1 MSTSTGRYNSDYNGG
16 APARGA
22 GGGAGSAPGR
32 SSSGSGR
39 TPVAGERAD
48 ARGSAFQQEGTARS
62 RRAGAFR
69 DDGAAGGGQG
79 DGYPVGRDRSADGL
93 RSGSM
98 SAGRYRGEGDLR
110 GPAAGSADGV
120 QAAPAQQ
127 AGSFDLYGSVV
138 GVFQEISK
146 NREGIRAAIARLEAT
161 WTTVSPTLD
170 AAGLTAVKVLVSM
183 SLTALRQ
190 LSESLI
196 AMADALQVFL
206 ASHQGVVDVLKRLS
220 EQFSPQLQAFVRD
233 QVVDNM
239 RTRKSGLK
247 GAAIEQYNERADAQ
261 ADAVGT
267 IAEAAEQLTRG
278 LSKLEQAH
286 SALMVGFGAATGG
299 AALGITGGTAVLI
312 PPATPAAPA
321 VYVSVISGT
330 VSLIAA
336 LGSSYLSAR
345 DDILGG
351 IQKISELPTVASGQ
365 WPRATSGM
373 GATTTAGHTAAAGRA
388 TTAGHTTAAGR
399 ATTAGRTAAAGSTA
413 APVGYGAGGASTGG
427 RGGVRTRESALSQE
441 RKG

>member
-1 MSTSTGRYNSDYNGG
+1 MSTSTGRYGSDYNGG

-32 SSSGSGR
+32 SSSVRGEGPAS
-39 TPVAGERAD
+39 GERAD
-48 ARGSAFQQEGTARS
+48 ARGSAFQQEGAARS
-62 RRAGAFR
+62 QRAGAFH
-69 DDGAAGGGQG
+69 D
-79 DGYPVGRDRSADGL
+79 
-93 RSGSM
+93 GSM
-98 SAGRYRGEGDLR
+98 SVGRYRGEEDLR
-110 GPAAGSADGV
+110 GSAVAGAGRA
-120 QAAPAQQ
+120 QAAPGQQ
-127 AGSFDLYGSVV
+127 EGSFDLYSSVV

-146 NREGIRAAIARLEAT
+146 NREGIRAAITRLEAT

-190 LSESLI
+190 LSEALI

-220 EQFSPQLQAFVRD
+220 EQFSPQLQAFVQD

-247 GAAIEQYNERADAQ
+247 GAAIDQYNERADAQ
-261 ADAVGT
+261 ADAVGA

-286 SALMVGFGAATGG
+286 TALMVGFGAATGG

-351 IQKISELPTVASGQ
+351 IQKISELSTVASGQ
-365 WPRATSGM
+365 WPRATSGA
-373 GATTTAGHTAAAGRA
+373 GA
-388 TTAGHTTAAGR
+388 
-399 ATTAGRTAAAGSTA
+399 ATTAGRTAAAGSATA
-413 APVGYGAGGASTGG
+413 AGRATAPVGHGAGGASTAG
-427 RGGVRTRESALSQE
+427 RGGARTGGGRLSGTSSD
-441 RKG
+441 RG

>member
-1 MSTSTGRYNSDYNGG
+1 MSTNTGRYSSDYNGG
-16 APARGA
+16 IPARGA
-22 GGGAGSAPGR
+22 GGGAASAPR
-32 SSSGSGR
+32 HSSSVRGE
-39 TPVAGERAD
+39 TPVSGERAD

-69 DDGAAGGGQG
+69 DDAAVGAGRG
-79 DGYPVGRDRSADGL
+79 DGYPMGRDRSADGV

-98 SAGRYRGEGDLR
+98 SAGRYRGEDDLR
-110 GPAAGSADGV
+110 GSAAGGADGV
-120 QAAPAQQ
+120 QAAPVQQ

-220 EQFSPQLQAFVRD
+220 EQFSPQLQAFVQD

-351 IQKISELPTVASGQ
+351 IQKISELSTVASGQ
-365 WPRATSGM
+365 WPRATSGV
-373 GATTTAGHTAAAGRA
+373 GATTTAGHTA
-388 TTAGHTTAAGR
+388 AAGR

-413 APVGYGAGGASTGG
+413 APVGHGAGGASTGG

>member
-1 MSTSTGRYNSDYNGG
+1 MSTSTGRYGSDYNGG
-16 APARGA
+16 PPAGGA

-32 SSSGSGR
+32 SSSVRGEGPAS
-39 TPVAGERAD
+39 GERAD
-48 ARGSAFQQEGTARS
+48 ARGSAFQQEGAARS
-62 RRAGAFR
+62 QRAGAFH
-69 DDGAAGGGQG
+69 D
-79 DGYPVGRDRSADGL
+79 
-93 RSGSM
+93 GSM
-98 SAGRYRGEGDLR
+98 SVGRYRGEEDLR
-110 GPAAGSADGV
+110 GSAVAGAGRA
-120 QAAPAQQ
+120 QAAPGQQ
-127 AGSFDLYGSVV
+127 EGSFDLYSSVV

-146 NREGIRAAIARLEAT
+146 NREGIRAAITRLEAT

-190 LSESLI
+190 LSEALI

-220 EQFSPQLQAFVRD
+220 EQFSPQLQAFVQD

-247 GAAIEQYNERADAQ
+247 GAAIDQYNERADAQ
-261 ADAVGT
+261 ADAVGA

-286 SALMVGFGAATGG
+286 TALMVGFGAATGG

-351 IQKISELPTVASGQ
+351 IQKISELSTVASGQ
-365 WPRATSGM
+365 WPRATSGA
-373 GATTTAGHTAAAGRA
+373 GA
-388 TTAGHTTAAGR
+388 
-399 ATTAGRTAAAGSTA
+399 ATTAGRTAAAGSATA
-413 APVGYGAGGASTGG
+413 AGRATAPVGHGAGGASTAG
-427 RGGVRTRESALSQE
+427 RGGARTGGGRLSGTSSD
-441 RKG
+441 RG

>member
-1 MSTSTGRYNSDYNGG
+1 MSTSTGRYGSDYNGG

-22 GGGAGSAPGR
+22 GGGAGSALR
-32 SSSGSGR
+32 HSSSGSGR

-48 ARGSAFQQEGTARS
+48 ARGSAFQQEGAARS
-62 RRAGAFR
+62 QRADAFH
-69 DDGAAGGGQG
+69 D
-79 DGYPVGRDRSADGL
+79 
-93 RSGSM
+93 GSM
-98 SAGRYRGEGDLR
+98 SVGRYRAEGDLR
-110 GPAAGSADGV
+110 GSAAGGVDGV

-127 AGSFDLYGSVV
+127 AGFFDLYGSVV

-220 EQFSPQLQAFVRD
+220 ERFSPQLQAFVRD

-365 WPRATSGM
+365 WPRATSGV
-373 GATTTAGHTAAAGRA
+373 GATTTAGHTA
-388 TTAGHTTAAGR
+388 AAGR

-413 APVGYGAGGASTGG
+413 APVGHGAGGASTGG

>member
-1 MSTSTGRYNSDYNGG
+1 MSTSTGRYSSDYSGG

-22 GGGAGSAPGR
+22 GGGAGSALR
-32 SSSGSGR
+32 HSSSGSGR

-48 ARGSAFQQEGTARS
+48 ARGSAFQQEGAARS
-62 RRAGAFR
+62 QRADAFH
-69 DDGAAGGGQG
+69 D
-79 DGYPVGRDRSADGL
+79 
-93 RSGSM
+93 GSM
-98 SAGRYRGEGDLR
+98 SVGRYRAEGDLR
-110 GPAAGSADGV
+110 GSAAGGVDGV

-206 ASHQGVVDVLKRLS
+206 ASHQGVVNVLKRLS

-365 WPRATSGM
+365 WPRATSGV
-373 GATTTAGHTAAAGRA
+373 GTTTTAGHTA
-388 TTAGHTTAAGR
+388 AAGR

-413 APVGYGAGGASTGG
+413 APVGHGAGGASTGG

>member
-1 MSTSTGRYNSDYNGG
+1 MSRSTGRYGSDYNGG

-22 GGGAGSAPGR
+22 GGGAGSALR
-32 SSSGSGR
+32 HSSSGNGR
-39 TPVAGERAD
+39 APVAGERAD
-48 ARGSAFQQEGTARS
+48 TRGSAFQQEGAARS
-62 RRAGAFR
+62 QRADAFH
-69 DDGAAGGGQG
+69 D
-79 DGYPVGRDRSADGL
+79 
-93 RSGSM
+93 GSM
-98 SAGRYRGEGDLR
+98 SVGRYRGEEDLR
-110 GPAAGSADGV
+110 GSAVAGAGRA
-120 QAAPAQQ
+120 QAAPGQQ
-127 AGSFDLYGSVV
+127 EGSFDLYSSVV

-146 NREGIRAAIARLEAT
+146 NREGIRAAITRLEAT

-220 EQFSPQLQAFVRD
+220 EQFSPQLQAFVQD

-247 GAAIEQYNERADAQ
+247 GAAIDQYNERADAQ
-261 ADAVGT
+261 ADAVGA

-286 SALMVGFGAATGG
+286 TALMVGFGAATGG

-351 IQKISELPTVASGQ
+351 IQKISELSTVASGQ
-365 WPRATSGM
+365 WPRATSGA
-373 GATTTAGHTAAAGRA
+373 GA
-388 TTAGHTTAAGR
+388 
-399 ATTAGRTAAAGSTA
+399 ATTAGRTAAAGSATA
-413 APVGYGAGGASTGG
+413 AGRATAPVGHGAGGASTAG
-427 RGGVRTRESALSQE
+427 RGGARTGGGRLGGTSSD
-441 RKG
+441 RG

>member
-1 MSTSTGRYNSDYNGG
+1 MSTSTGRYSSDYSGG
-16 APARGA
+16 AP
-22 GGGAGSAPGR
+22 GAGSAQR
-32 SSSGSGR
+32 HSSSGSGR

-48 ARGSAFQQEGTARS
+48 ARGSAFQQEGAARS
-62 RRAGAFR
+62 QRADAFH
-69 DDGAAGGGQG
+69 D
-79 DGYPVGRDRSADGL
+79 
-93 RSGSM
+93 GSM
-98 SAGRYRGEGDLR
+98 SVGRYRAEGDLR
-110 GPAAGSADGV
+110 GSAAGGVDGV

-365 WPRATSGM
+365 WPRATSGV
-373 GATTTAGHTAAAGRA
+373 GATTTAGHTA
-388 TTAGHTTAAGR
+388 AAGR

-413 APVGYGAGGASTGG
+413 APVGHGAGGASTGG

>member
-1 MSTSTGRYNSDYNGG
+1 MSTSTGRYSSDYSGG

-22 GGGAGSAPGR
+22 GGGAGSALR
-32 SSSGSGR
+32 HSSSGSGR
-39 TPVAGERAD
+39 APVAGERAD
-48 ARGSAFQQEGTARS
+48 ARGSAFQQEGAARS
-62 RRAGAFR
+62 QRADAFH
-69 DDGAAGGGQG
+69 D
-79 DGYPVGRDRSADGL
+79 
-93 RSGSM
+93 GSM
-98 SAGRYRGEGDLR
+98 SVGRYRAEGDLR
-110 GPAAGSADGV
+110 GSAAGGVDGV
-120 QAAPAQQ
+120 QAAPGQQ

-351 IQKISELPTVASGQ
+351 IQKISELSTVASGQ
-365 WPRATSGM
+365 WPRATSGA
-373 GATTTAGHTAAAGRA
+373 GATTTAERAAAAGRA
-388 TTAGHTTAAGR
+388 TTAGR
-399 ATTAGRTAAAGSTA
+399 AAAAGSTA

>member
-48 ARGSAFQQEGTARS
+48 ARGSAFQQEGAARS
-62 RRAGAFR
+62 QRADAFH
-69 DDGAAGGGQG
+69 D
-79 DGYPVGRDRSADGL
+79 
-93 RSGSM
+93 GSM
-98 SAGRYRGEGDLR
+98 SVGRYRAEGDLR
-110 GPAAGSADGV
+110 GSAAGGVDGV

-206 ASHQGVVDVLKRLS
+206 ASHQGVVNVLKRLS

-365 WPRATSGM
+365 WPGATSGV
-373 GATTTAGHTAAAGRA
+373 GTTTSAGHTAAAGRA
-388 TTAGHTTAAGR
+388 A
-399 ATTAGRTAAAGSTA
+399 TAGRTAAAGSTA
-413 APVGYGAGGASTGG
+413 APVGHGAGGASTGG

>member
-1 MSTSTGRYNSDYNGG
+1 MSTSTGRYSSDYSGG

-22 GGGAGSAPGR
+22 GGGAGSALR
-32 SSSGSGR
+32 HSSSGSGR

-48 ARGSAFQQEGTARS
+48 ARGSAFQQEGAARS
-62 RRAGAFR
+62 QRADAFH
-69 DDGAAGGGQG
+69 D
-79 DGYPVGRDRSADGL
+79 
-93 RSGSM
+93 GSM
-98 SAGRYRGEGDLR
+98 SVGRYRAEGDLR
-110 GPAAGSADGV
+110 GSAAGGVDGV

-190 LSESLI
+190 LSKSLF

-365 WPRATSGM
+365 WPRATSGV
-373 GATTTAGHTAAAGRA
+373 GATTTAGHTA
-388 TTAGHTTAAGR
+388 AAGR

-413 APVGYGAGGASTGG
+413 APVGHGAGGASTGG

>member
-1 MSTSTGRYNSDYNGG
+1 MSTSTGRYSSDYSGG

-22 GGGAGSAPGR
+22 GGGAGSALR
-32 SSSGSGR
+32 HSSSGSGR

-48 ARGSAFQQEGTARS
+48 ARGSAFQQEGAARS
-62 RRAGAFR
+62 QRADAFH
-69 DDGAAGGGQG
+69 D
-79 DGYPVGRDRSADGL
+79 
-93 RSGSM
+93 GSM
-98 SAGRYRGEGDLR
+98 SVGRYRAEGDLR
-110 GPAAGSADGV
+110 GSAAGSADGV

-261 ADAVGT
+261 ADAVGA

-351 IQKISELPTVASGQ
+351 IQKISELSTVASGQ
-365 WPRATSGM
+365 WPRATSGV
-373 GATTTAGHTAAAGRA
+373 GATTTAERAA
-388 TTAGHTTAAGR
+388 AAGR

-413 APVGYGAGGASTGG
+413 APVGHGAGGASTGG

>member
-1 MSTSTGRYNSDYNGG
+1 MSTNTGRYSSDYNGG
-16 APARGA
+16 IPARGA
-22 GGGAGSAPGR
+22 GGGAASAPR
-32 SSSGSGR
+32 HSSSVRGEGTASS
-39 TPVAGERAD
+39 ERAD

-69 DDGAAGGGQG
+69 DDAAVGSGRG
-79 DGYPVGRDRSADGL
+79 DGYPIGRDRSAAGG

-98 SAGRYRGEGDLR
+98 SADRYRGEGDLR
-110 GPAAGSADGV
+110 GPAAGGADGV

-127 AGSFDLYGSVV
+127 AGSFDLYSSVV

-220 EQFSPQLQAFVRD
+220 EQFSPQLQAFVQD

-247 GAAIEQYNERADAQ
+247 GAAIEQYNERANAQ

-267 IAEAAEQLTRG
+267 VAEAAEQLTRG

-351 IQKISELPTVASGQ
+351 IQKISELSTVASGQ
-365 WPRATSGM
+365 WPRATSGA
-373 GATTTAGHTAAAGRA
+373 GATTTAGRTAAAGRA
-388 TTAGHTTAAGR
+388 TTAGRTTAAGR
-399 ATTAGRTAAAGSTA
+399 AT
-413 APVGYGAGGASTGG
+413 APVGHGAGGASTGG
-427 RGGVRTRESALSQE
+427 RGGARTGGGRLSGTSSD
-441 RKG
+441 RG

>member
-1 MSTSTGRYNSDYNGG
+1 MSTSTGRYSSDYSGG

-22 GGGAGSAPGR
+22 GGGAGSALR
-32 SSSGSGR
+32 HSSSGSGR

-48 ARGSAFQQEGTARS
+48 ARGSAFQQEGAARS
-62 RRAGAFR
+62 QRADAFH
-69 DDGAAGGGQG
+69 D
-79 DGYPVGRDRSADGL
+79 
-93 RSGSM
+93 GSM
-98 SAGRYRGEGDLR
+98 SVGRYRAEGDLR
-110 GPAAGSADGV
+110 GSAAGGVDGV

-206 ASHQGVVDVLKRLS
+206 ASHQGVVNVLKRLS
-220 EQFSPQLQAFVRD
+220 EQFSPQLQAFVQD

-365 WPRATSGM
+365 WPRATSGV
-373 GATTTAGHTAAAGRA
+373 GATTTAGHTA
-388 TTAGHTTAAGR
+388 AAGR

-413 APVGYGAGGASTGG
+413 APVGHGAGGASTGG

>member
-1 MSTSTGRYNSDYNGG
+1 MSTSTGRYSSDYSGG

-22 GGGAGSAPGR
+22 GGGAGSALR
-32 SSSGSGR
+32 HSSSGSGR

-48 ARGSAFQQEGTARS
+48 ARGSAFQQEGAARS
-62 RRAGAFR
+62 QRADAFH
-69 DDGAAGGGQG
+69 D
-79 DGYPVGRDRSADGL
+79 
-93 RSGSM
+93 GSM
-98 SAGRYRGEGDLR
+98 SVGRYRAEGDLR
-110 GPAAGSADGV
+110 GSAAGGVDGV

-190 LSESLI
+190 LSESPI

-365 WPRATSGM
+365 WPRATSGV
-373 GATTTAGHTAAAGRA
+373 GATTTAGHTA
-388 TTAGHTTAAGR
+388 AAGR

-413 APVGYGAGGASTGG
+413 APVGHGAGGASTGG

>member
-1 MSTSTGRYNSDYNGG
+1 MSTSTGRYSSDYSGG

-22 GGGAGSAPGR
+22 GGGAGSALR
-32 SSSGSGR
+32 HSSSGSGR

-48 ARGSAFQQEGTARS
+48 ARGSAFQQEGAARS
-62 RRAGAFR
+62 QRADAFH
-69 DDGAAGGGQG
+69 D
-79 DGYPVGRDRSADGL
+79 
-93 RSGSM
+93 GSM
-98 SAGRYRGEGDLR
+98 SVGRYRAEGDLR
-110 GPAAGSADGV
+110 GSAAGGVDGV

-146 NREGIRAAIARLEAT
+146 NREGIRAAITRLEAT

-220 EQFSPQLQAFVRD
+220 EQFSPQLQAFVQD

-351 IQKISELPTVASGQ
+351 IQKISELSTVASGQ
-365 WPRATSGM
+365 WPRATSGA
-373 GATTTAGHTAAAGRA
+373 GA
-388 TTAGHTTAAGR
+388 
-399 ATTAGRTAAAGSTA
+399 ATTAGRTAAAGSATA
-413 APVGYGAGGASTGG
+413 AGRATAPVGHGAGGASTAG
-427 RGGVRTRESALSQE
+427 RGGARTGGGRLSGTSSD
-441 RKG
+441 RG

>member
-1 MSTSTGRYNSDYNGG
+1 MSTSTGRYSSDYSGG

-22 GGGAGSAPGR
+22 GGGAGSALR
-32 SSSGSGR
+32 HSSSGSGR

-48 ARGSAFQQEGTARS
+48 ARGSAFQQEGAARS
-62 RRAGAFR
+62 QRADAFH
-69 DDGAAGGGQG
+69 D
-79 DGYPVGRDRSADGL
+79 
-93 RSGSM
+93 GSM
-98 SAGRYRGEGDLR
+98 SVGRYRAEGDLR
-110 GPAAGSADGV
+110 GSAAGGVDGV

-365 WPRATSGM
+365 WPRATSGV

-388 TTAGHTTAAGR
+388 TTAGR
-399 ATTAGRTAAAGSTA
+399 AAAAGSTA